1 MPNYTFEN
9 KETGEI
15 IEKTM
20 KISERDEFVENN
32 PHLQQIIT
40 GAPAMVS
47 SVSGVS
53 TSIKQSDGMK
63 EVFQKAAEAHPNSP
77 LAERYGKKSIKD
89 IKTRDAVNKH
99 RGSFLKRTND

>member
-40 GAPAMVS
+40 GAPMMVS

-89 IKTRDAVNKH
+89 IKTRDVVNKH
-99 RGSFLKRTND
+99 RDSFLKRTND